1 MRKKLQYQ
9 NKYGIKRT
17 LRGYQREAAQV
28 GVVNPNYALLMA
40 PRLGKTRIDI
50 AVAGYRFKNDGVKR
64 WVVVCPSIAKHVWAA
79 EIQDVLDVPCHLRV
93 LEGPADERK
102 LMVKGWKDEPGKLS
116 ILIMNHEATWRI
128 RRILYK
134 FSPDKVTVD
143 ESHKIKNRAAKQS
156 KTIWV
161 LGRRARFRCIMTG
174 TFLSTPTDAFA
185 QFRFLDDTI
194 FGDNWKDFLR
204 EYVATYGYGGLKPK
218 TFKNLD
224 RLNEKVQ
231 SVAYQ
236 LGREEAGGF
245 PQEQYQDIKF
255 QLTSP
260 AKRHY
265 AEMEKELKTCVRGE
279 DVTADI
285 ILTQILRLQQITGGF
300 LPTPDPEDIYLK
312 VNTPIGKDRLRALEG
327 LLDEYPEREPLVIFA
342 RFRYELEAIS
352 QALTKRG
359 RSFSRIM
366 GGIPERERTSAKL
379 LFQAG
384 GVDTCLVQIRAG
396 GIAIDLSRANTGIFY
411 SLTTSF
417 IDYEQARARIIS
429 RKGGSVSLIHLVAEG
444 TVDEDVLAS
453 VKGKQDL
460 AKMILKKLG

>member
-1 MRKKLQYQ
+1 MRKKLEYQ
-9 NKYGIKRT
+9 KKYGIKRP

-28 GVVNPNYALLMA
+28 GVTNPHYALLMA

-50 AVAGYRFKNDGVKR
+50 AVSGYRFKNSGVRR
-64 WVVVCPSIAKHVWAA
+64 WVVICPSIAKHVWAA
-79 EIQDVLDVPCHLRV
+79 EIEDVLDVPCHLQV
-93 LEGPADERK
+93 LEGSADERK
-102 LMVKGWKDEPGKLS
+102 LMVKRWKDEPGKLS
-116 ILIMNHEATWRI
+116 ILVMNHEATWRI

-134 FSPDKVTVD
+134 FNPDKVTVD

-156 KTIWV
+156 KTIWT
-161 LGRRARFRCIMTG
+161 LGRRADYRCIMTG

-185 QFRFLDDTI
+185 QFRFLDDSV
-194 FGDNWKDFLR
+194 FGDNWKDFLS
-204 EYVATYGYGGLKPK
+204 EYVATYGFGGLKPK

-224 RLNEKVQ
+224 QLNQKVQ
-231 SVAYQ
+231 ALAYQ
-236 LGREEAGGF
+236 LSREEAGGF
-245 PQEQYQDIKF
+245 PQEQYQDIRF
-255 QLTSP
+255 PLTSP

-265 AEMEKELKTCVRGE
+265 QEMENELKTRVGQE

-300 LPTPDPEDIYLK
+300 LPTPDPDDIDQK
-312 VNTPIGKDRLRALEG
+312 VNTPIGQDRVRALAG

-366 GGIPERERTSAKL
+366 GGMKEAERTAAKVG
-379 LFQAG
+379 FQEG
-384 GVDTCLVQIRAG
+384 RVDTCLVQIRAG

-453 VKGKQDL
+453 VKDKQDL